1 MSMQSS
7 NAAMAMMAGA
17 AMQPGANAELMQLQ
31 QQMMQLAMRASA
43 GDDGARRQLMRF
55 QAEMAYAETALAT
68 FPPDRQVSASVAM
81 QRQALRCA
89 TSGTG
94 CKAAPR

>member
-43 GDDGARRQLMRF
+43 GDDGAR
-55 QAEMAYAETALAT
+55 
-68 FPPDRQVSASVAM
+68 
-81 QRQALRCA
+81 
-89 TSGTG
+89 
-94 CKAAPR
+94 